1 MIKVIGI
8 DPGLAATGIGIVKG
22 TEIKIAGYSFGSIQ
36 TSQKDSLSH
45 RLDQI
50 FSKLLLVLKDE
61 KPDLMVVEDIFSLNK
76 YPKSGITLGKVSGVV
91 LLAGV
96 QMDVPTAEVPVTNIQ
111 RDTII
116 EDGRLPLRYV
126 AHTPCFRSEAG
137 SYGKDTRGMIRQ
149 HQFEKVELVQI
160 VKPEDSRSFVIS
172 S

>member
-22 TEIKIAGYSFGSIQ
+22 TELKIAGYSFGSIQ
-36 TSQKDSLSH
+36 TSKKDSLPH

-96 QMDVPTAEVPVTNIQ
+96 QMDVPTAEVPVREAKQILTGNGNAAKSQMEKAVRSLLNVTVPIKPDHASDALALALIGLF
-111 RDTII
+111 RN
-116 EDGRLPLRYV
+116 RKLLR
-126 AHTPCFRSEAG
+126 TENKNDC
-137 SYGKDTRGMIRQ
+137 
-149 HQFEKVELVQI
+149 
-160 VKPEDSRSFVIS
+160 
-172 S
+172 